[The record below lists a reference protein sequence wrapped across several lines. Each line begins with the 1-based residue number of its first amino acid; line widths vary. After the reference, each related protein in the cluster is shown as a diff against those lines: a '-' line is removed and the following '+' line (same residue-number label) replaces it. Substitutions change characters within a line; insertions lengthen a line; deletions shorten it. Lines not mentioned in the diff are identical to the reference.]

1 VLAEKQG
8 VKGMAEDKFN
18 IAGMDIGFN
27 HALACILPSGEIPVG
42 QQYAV
47 VYFERL
53 ANDQYRYLT
62 KDEDTGKEEE
72 LTKEEVW
79 DEYYHQLMLAI
90 SHDVIPA
97 FCELLTRDGWE
108 VPDDNEVWSIA
119 EESISEYESY
129 IEWEFLPKTHED
141 WLCVMLEQW
150 ALSRGWDRVIP
161 FDETDFA
168 GLPIHISRRI
178 EQLNQFSNDL
188 STDELETIVRTL
200 VTFVPYLE
208 DKSSVIKALTNHN
221 ALISELIQ
229 ETVENL
235 ESELEGTDDV
245 YLSKLSEFVKQIDET
260 LG

>member
-1 VLAEKQG
+1 
-8 VKGMAEDKFN
+8 MAEDKFD

-27 HALACILPSGEIPVG
+27 HSLPCILPLGKTPVG

-47 VYFERL
+47 AFFERL
-53 ANDQYRYLT
+53 GNGQYHYSR
-62 KDEDTGKEEE
+62 KDEDTGEEEE
-72 LTKEEVW
+72 LTKEDVW
-79 DEYYHQLMLAI
+79 DEYYEQLMLAI

-97 FCELLTRDGWE
+97 FCELLARDDWE
-108 VPDDNEVWSIA
+108 VPDDTEVWSIA

-129 IEWEFLPKTHED
+129 LEWEFLPKTHED

-161 FDETDFA
+161 FDEADFA

-178 EQLNQFSNDL
+178 EELNQFSNEL

-200 VTFVPYLE
+200 ITFVPYLE
-208 DKSSVIKALTNHN
+208 DKSPVIQALANHN
-221 ALISELIQ
+221 ALICELIQ

-245 YLSKLSEFVKQIDET
+245 YLSRLSDVVKQIDET
-260 LG
+260 LTKGFET

>member
-1 VLAEKQG
+1 
-8 VKGMAEDKFN
+8 MAEDKFD

-27 HALACILPSGEIPVG
+27 HTLACILPSGETPVG

-47 VYFERL
+47 AFFEQLRKGE
-53 ANDQYRYLT
+53 YRYFRS
-62 KDEDTGKEEE
+62 DEDTGKEEE
-72 LTKEEVW
+72 LTKEDIW

-97 FCELLTRDGWE
+97 FCELLARDDWE
-108 VPDDNEVWSIA
+108 VPDDTELWSIA

-129 IEWEFLPKTHED
+129 VEWEFLPKTHED

-161 FDETDFA
+161 FDEADFA

-178 EQLNQFSNDL
+178 EELNQFSNEL
-188 STDELETIVRTL
+188 TTDELETIVCTL
-200 VTFVPYLE
+200 VTFVPYLD
-208 DKSSVIKALTNHN
+208 DKSSVIKALANHN
-221 ALISELIQ
+221 VLISQLIQ

-235 ESELEGTDDV
+235 ESELEVTDDV
-245 YLSKLSEFVKQIDET
+245 YLSKLSDFMKQIDET
-260 LG
+260 LDKGFET